1 MRQSSSSTSSKESRC
16 TKGKPTTAETMYPG
30 VKSTMICDG
39 PQSRLTKS
47 TDAAIATG
55 SLHRF
60 IGSSRKTPL
69 IAVSGK
75 FSFGSWNQWAISKE
89 ILLRILRKYFLPFKK
104 RAHEGCPHLK
114 GAHLILNEIRS
125 RTVEKRSSWGAGLR
139 RPAYRLRSRP
149 WTTPWDINSMTT
161 RSSAQRR

>member
-1 MRQSSSSTSSKESRC
+1 TDVAPITLISKKPNACAISEVMHPSSSLTSSKESRC
-16 TKGKPTTAETMYPG
+16 TKEKPTTAEIMYPG

-104 RAHEGCPHLK
+104 RAHEGCPLVSVDD
-114 GAHLILNEIRS
+114 NSRMQIR
-125 RTVEKRSSWGAGLR
+125 TAAPVAV
-139 RPAYRLRSRP
+139 P
-149 WTTPWDINSMTT
+149 T
-161 RSSAQRR
+161 RG

>member
-1 MRQSSSSTSSKESRC
+1 MALSPKKPNACAISEVTRQSSSSTLSKESRC
-16 TKGKPTTAETMYPG
+16 TKEKRTTAETMYPG

-60 IGSSRKTPL
+60 IGSSPKTPL
-69 IAVSGK
+69 IAVSRK

-89 ILLRILRKYFLPFKK
+89 ILLGILRKYFPPFKK
-104 RAHEGCPHLK
+104 RVHEAWRGE
-114 GAHLILNEIRS
+114 GIGRNIS
-125 RTVEKRSSWGAGLR
+125 TFGS
-139 RPAYRLRSRP
+139 
-149 WTTPWDINSMTT
+149 
-161 RSSAQRR
+161 